1 MNLNKILVL
10 IGLNVLLAGCQLFA
24 RPQPYVPPEPV
35 KVITV
40 EIQPEIYQPPLPQSV
55 KLEDIRWVVITNDNL
70 QEKIAELEKITGN
83 DFVVFAITPHDY
95 ENLAYNLQEI
105 RRYIRQLNEVVVYY
119 RSVTK
124 PKE

>member
-1 MNLNKILVL
+1 MCTV
-10 IGLNVLLAGCQLFA
+10 LAGCQLFA

-55 KLEDIRWVVITNDNL
+55 KLEDIRWIVITNDNL

-105 RRYIRQLNEVVVYY
+105 RRYVRQLNEVVVYY